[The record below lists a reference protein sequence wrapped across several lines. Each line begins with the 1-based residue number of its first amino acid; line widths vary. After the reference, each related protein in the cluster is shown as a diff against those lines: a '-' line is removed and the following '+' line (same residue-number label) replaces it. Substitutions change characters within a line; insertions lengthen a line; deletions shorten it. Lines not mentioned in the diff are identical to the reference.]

1 MFKLIDTF
9 KIINGSIFLRSECL
23 PPSINRTYGSGA
35 GGQFF
40 QTSIAKTW
48 KSQFKTE
55 LFFLQKQFAPDIPM
69 FVHTPLAIY
78 IEWYFKNFSSDV
90 DNRTKILFDSMEGVV
105 YDNDKCIALNMAH
118 KFLATKNNYG
128 GICGTNICETPSPE
142 PDKNMPPICP
152 GKRGNKKGTPV
163 QSAANL
169 ETLLLTNNVLE
180 KINKQ
185 IIQETEI
192 IENLTNIEENSTT
205 IAHKKK
211 TKPSKFLEPATL
223 VTNATRGGGDNSN
236 EKNILKA
243 KLKTKSNAELKDI
256 SATPTNILA
265 INTLS
270 GDTDKYETSTDKSTQ
285 KTKEFFQL
293 MIVPLQN
300 KIVILNYLTTVKW
313 VITGTTKITTK
324 IENQN
329 PEKLFQYF
337 CCQPT
342 FP

>member
-1 MFKLIDTF
+1 
-9 KIINGSIFLRSECL
+9 
-23 PPSINRTYGSGA
+23 
-35 GGQFF
+35 
-40 QTSIAKTW
+40 
-48 KSQFKTE
+48 
-55 LFFLQKQFAPDIPM
+55 M

-118 KFLATKNNYG
+118 KFLTTKKNYG
-128 GICGTNICETPSPE
+128 GICGANICETPSPE

-152 GKRGNKKGTPV
+152 GKRGNTKGTPV
-163 QSAANL
+163 QSATNL

-185 IIQETEI
+185 IIQETET
-192 IENLTNIEENSTT
+192 IENLTTIEGNSTT
-205 IAHKKK
+205 IDHKKK
-211 TKPSKFLEPATL
+211 TKPSKFWGPATL
-223 VTNATRGGGDNSN
+223 VTNTTRGGGDNSN
-236 EKNILKA
+236 ETNILKA
-243 KLKTKSNAELKDI
+243 KLKIKSNAELKDI

-270 GDTDKYETSTDKSTQ
+270 ADTDKYETDKYEKSADKSTQ

-313 VITGTTKITTK
+313 VIAGTTKITTK